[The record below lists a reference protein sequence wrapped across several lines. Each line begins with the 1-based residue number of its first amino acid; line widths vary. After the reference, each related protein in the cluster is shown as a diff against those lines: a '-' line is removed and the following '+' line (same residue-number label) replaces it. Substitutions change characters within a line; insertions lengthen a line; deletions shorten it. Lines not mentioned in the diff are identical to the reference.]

1 MAIKISQSDYWQLME
16 QNQQLN
22 KNSSIDSQDII
33 CQYPQELGK
42 GYYREIQLREGL
54 ELVIEN
60 NQLHDDLIIE
70 CPERQHPLEFCFQIS
85 GSSSD
90 SRVCC
95 NDAGEYFFYGSGIA
109 PQEQCQTSSKQQI
122 LYVNVHMQP
131 ELFYSFFGDNI
142 SDIRKELNYLLGNE
156 KEDYYYNSTGKTT
169 AQMQVAV
176 QQILQ
181 CPYEKITKRIFLESK
196 VLELMALLIEQ
207 THQPK
212 SPKTGSHNFNSEDLE
227 RLHYAK
233 EILQHS
239 FENPPSL
246 LELAHQVGLND
257 YKLKLGFRQVFQT
270 TVFGYL
276 QTYRMELAK
285 ELLAAKTMSVQQVAR
300 KVGYAHAGYF
310 SAAFKQKYGI
320 NPKSY
325 QKNYIVSA

>member
-1 MAIKISQSDYWQLME
+1 MAIKISKSDYWQLME
-16 QNQQLN
+16 QNQQLS
-22 KNSSIDSQDII
+22 KNSSIDSKDII

-42 GYYREIQLREGL
+42 GYYREIHLREGL
-54 ELVIEN
+54 ELAIEN

-70 CPERQHPLEFCFQIS
+70 CPERQHPLEFFFQIS
-85 GSSSD
+85 GTSSD
-90 SRVCC
+90 NSVC
-95 NDAGEYFFYGSGIA
+95 NNAGEYCFYGSGIA
-109 PQEQCQTSSKQQI
+109 PQEQSETSSKQKNLGI
-122 LYVNVHMQP
+122 NLHMKP
-131 ELFYSFFGDNI
+131 ELFCSFFGENI
-142 SDIRKELNYLLGNE
+142 SDIREQLNYLLENDN
-156 KEDYYYNSTGKTT
+156 EDYYYCSTGKTT
-169 AQMQVAV
+169 PQMQVAL
-176 QQILQ
+176 QQILE

-212 SPKTGSHNFNSEDLE
+212 SPKTDSHKFNSDDLE

-233 EILQHS
+233 EIIQHS

-285 ELLAAKTMSVQQVAR
+285 ELLTTKTLSVQQVAR

-310 SAAFKQKYGI
+310 SAAFKRKYGI
-320 NPKSY
+320 NPKLY
-325 QKNYIVSA
+325 QKNNVA

>member
-1 MAIKISQSDYWQLME
+1 MTIKISQSDYLQLIE
-16 QNQQLN
+16 QMQQLEN
-22 KNSSIDSQDII
+22 NLSIDNTDMI

-42 GYYREIQLREGL
+42 GYYRKIQLREGL
-54 ELVIEN
+54 ELAIEN

-70 CPERQHPLEFCFQIS
+70 CSERQHPLEFLFQIS
-85 GSSSD
+85 ATSSD
-90 SRVCC
+90 SGIC

-109 PQEQCQTSSKQQI
+109 PEEQCETSSKQQNLVI
-122 LYVNVHMQP
+122 NVHMEP
-131 ELFYSFFGDNI
+131 ELFCCFFGENT
-142 SDIRKELNYLLGNE
+142 SDFPEQLNYLHRNDNQE
-156 KEDYYYNSTGKTT
+156 YYYCSKGKTT
-169 AQMQVAV
+169 AQMQMAL

-181 CPYEKITKRIFLESK
+181 CPYEKITKRMFLESK

-207 THQPK
+207 TQQPK
-212 SPKTGSHNFNSEDLE
+212 LTKTCPDNFNSEDLE

-233 EILQHS
+233 EILQRD

-257 YKLKLGFRQVFQT
+257 YKLKLGFRKVFQT

-276 QTYRMELAK
+276 QSYRMELAK
-285 ELLAAKTMSVQQVAR
+285 ELLAERTISVQQVAR

-310 SAAFKQKYGI
+310 SAAFKRKYGV

-325 QKNYIVSA
+325 QKDYILSA

>member
-1 MAIKISQSDYWQLME
+1 MTIKISKSDYWQLIE
-16 QNQQLN
+16 QAQQLS
-22 KNSSIDSQDII
+22 KNSSIDSKDII
-33 CQYPQELGK
+33 CQYPEELGK
-42 GYYREIQLREGL
+42 GYYREINLREGL
-54 ELVIEN
+54 ELAIHN
-60 NQLHDDLIIE
+60 YQLHDDLIIK
-70 CPERQHPLEFCFQIS
+70 CPERQHLLEFTFQIY
-85 GSSSD
+85 GSCGD
-90 SRVCC
+90 KYVDI
-95 NDAGEYFFYGSGIA
+95 NPGEFYFYGSGIA
-109 PQEQCQTSSKQQI
+109 PQEQCDTSSKQQT
-122 LYVNVHMQP
+122 LELNVHMQP
-131 ELFYSFFGDNI
+131 ELFCSFFGENT
-142 SDIRKELNYLLGNE
+142 SDIQEELNYLFRNE
-156 KEDYYYNSTGKTT
+156 NEDYYYCSTGKTT
-169 AQMQVAV
+169 AQMQVAL
-176 QQILQ
+176 QQILE
-181 CPYEKITKRIFLESK
+181 CPYEKMTKRIFLESK

-207 THQPK
+207 TQQPK
-212 SPKTGSHNFNSEDLE
+212 SSKTDSHKFNSEDLE

-310 SAAFKQKYGI
+310 SAAFKRKYGV

-325 QKNYIVSA
+325 QKDCILSA

>member
-1 MAIKISQSDYWQLME
+1 MAIKISKSDYWQLME
-16 QNQQLN
+16 QNQQLS
-22 KNSSIDSQDII
+22 KNSSIDSKDII

-54 ELVIEN
+54 ELAIEN
-60 NQLHDDLIIE
+60 NQLHDDLIVE
-70 CPERQHPLEFCFQIS
+70 CPERQHPLEFFFQIS

-90 SRVCC
+90 NSLW
-95 NDAGEYFFYGSGIA
+95 NNAGEYFFYGSGIA
-109 PQEQCQTSSKQQI
+109 PQEQSETSSKQKNLGI
-122 LYVNVHMQP
+122 NVHMKP
-131 ELFYSFFGDNI
+131 EFFCSFFGEDT
-142 SDIRKELNYLLGNE
+142 SDIRKQLNYLFKNDN
-156 KEDYYYNSTGKTT
+156 EDYYYCSKGKTT
-169 AQMQVAV
+169 AQMQVAL
-176 QQILQ
+176 QQILE

-207 THQPK
+207 MHQPK
-212 SPKTGSHNFNSEDLE
+212 SPKTGSYKFNSEDLE

-246 LELAHQVGLND
+246 IELAHQVGLND

-300 KVGYAHAGYF
+300 KVGYAHPGYF
-310 SAAFKQKYGI
+310 SAAFKRKYGV

-325 QKNYIVSA
+325 QKNYILSA